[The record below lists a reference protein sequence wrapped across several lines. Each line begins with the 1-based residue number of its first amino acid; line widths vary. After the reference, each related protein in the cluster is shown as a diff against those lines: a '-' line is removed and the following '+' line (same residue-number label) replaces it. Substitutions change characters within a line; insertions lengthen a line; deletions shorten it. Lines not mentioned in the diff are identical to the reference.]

1 MSFIPVLRF
10 TSLLFLNLLLV
21 GLLGPTTTCYADT
34 EPPATTLDQWP
45 SWRGPLATGEAPRG
59 NPPIR
64 WSETESVRW
73 KLDLP
78 GLGHSTPVVWRDRIY
93 LTTAIPIGKALAPR
107 YSQAPGAH
115 DNLPVT
121 RRHRFV
127 VIAVDRQQ
135 GTIVWQRS
143 VRDALPHEGG
153 HQTASLASHSPVTD
167 GTRVYAFFG
176 SRGLFCLD
184 RDGTVRWKREFGA
197 MRSKHAH
204 GEGSSPALHGNTV
217 FVNWDHEGDSRIV
230 GIDKRSGEIRWEVP
244 RPEATSWASPV
255 VVMHRGK
262 PQLIVSGTRRIRS
275 YDVNSGTVLWECGG
289 LSANV
294 VATPV
299 AGGGMVFAGSSYE
312 TRALL
317 AIQLEGARGD
327 ITDSSHV
334 SWRRIR
340 GTPYVPSPLLYGQ
353 SLYFLR
359 HYQGILSRVHIE
371 SGQDEHGPFRLGGF
385 NDIYASPVAAA
396 NRVYVT
402 DRSGATLV
410 LSHDDQPRALAVN
423 QLDDQFSAS
432 AAIVGRDL
440 LLRGRRRLYCLARE
454 PAGQDQPH
462 PNRQRSDC
470 Q

>member
-1 MSFIPVLRF
+1 MKLGTVLCF
-10 TSLLFLNLLLV
+10 VAPLY
-21 GLLGPTTTCYADT
+21 GLLPAAVPCSAADA
-34 EPPATTLDQWP
+34 PSAAALDYWP

-59 NPPIR
+59 DPPIR
-64 WSETESVRW
+64 WSETENVRW

-78 GLGHSTPVVWRDRIY
+78 GLGHSTPAVWANRIY
-93 LTTAIPIGKALAPR
+93 LTTAIPIGKALPPR
-107 YSQAPGAH
+107 YSRAPGAH

-121 RRHRFV
+121 RRYQFA
-127 VIAVDRQQ
+127 VIAVDRRR
-135 GTIVWQRS
+135 GTVVWQCV
-143 VRDALPHEGG
+143 VRDGLPHEGG
-153 HQTASLASHSPVTD
+153 HQTASLASHSPLTD
-167 GTRVYAFFG
+167 GQRVYAFFG

-184 RDGTVRWKREFGA
+184 REGKVLWKKELGT
-197 MRSKHAH
+197 MQSKHAH
-204 GEGSSPALHGNTV
+204 GEGSSPALYGDTL

-230 GIDKRSGEIRWEVP
+230 AVDKRTGETRWEAP
-244 RPEATSWASPV
+244 RQEVTSWASPIV
-255 VVMHRGK
+255 VIHRGQ
-262 PQLIVSGTRRIRS
+262 PQLIVSGSSRIRS
-275 YDVNSGTVLWECGG
+275 YDLKSGTVLWECGG

-317 AIQLEGARGD
+317 AIRLEGARGD

-340 GTPYVPSPLLYGQ
+340 GTPYVPSPLLYGG

-359 HYQGILSRVHIE
+359 HYQGILSRVHIQT
-371 SGQDEHGPFRLGGF
+371 GQDEYGPFRLAGF
-385 NDIYASPVAAA
+385 NDIYSSPVAAA

-410 LSHDDQPRALAVN
+410 LSHDDQPRALAIN

-432 AAIVGRDL
+432 AAIVERDL
-440 LLRGRRRLYCLARE
+440 LLRGRRRLYCLSGDAGKPE
-454 PAGQDQPH
+454 PDSRRPD
-462 PNRQRSDC
+462 RR
-470 Q
+470 